1 MSFGDNLINLFM
13 PPAKGKAEKKEQDVE
28 VIDPRN
34 MDKDNFMDLID
45 RDSLHSLFPFSW
57 EQYPTYV
64 QSGEN
69 FMRVIAIADYPKRV
83 YGNWLSELK
92 RKKGAI
98 DIVQYIDSASNNS
111 MITYYKKTIQNKEAQ
126 LLNTFDPYKQ
136 KVLKNY
142 IDSANMQLDKYLD
155 NSTTFVYQH
164 MLVYLRANSLTEL
177 EDLTDNVKNTLIK
190 LQMKPLVPVKAT
202 FQSFWSTMPINE
214 NLLGDYTYKES
225 NTEVASSMFPF
236 DDAEILDLKPRS
248 DIEGVNK
255 DTNSLI
261 AVDMLDRNKT
271 LNQNMVV
278 IGTSGVGKT
287 TYMIQ
292 KILRYAIQDYQIY
305 IIDPENEYTK
315 IVELLG
321 GAVLHLTS
329 NAKSKIN
336 PMQIFSEEILSAD
349 EAVTN
354 LDELVKDK
362 IQRLKGF
369 FEVLKDDM
377 SQVEKAVMDNVVKQ
391 AYINSGILKY
401 ERLNQIKNDQW
412 PTLTNVYDEMAKLA
426 EKDPDKFERVKD
438 FYYILGSYTH
448 GSNTLFDG
456 YTNVNLNAK
465 IVSFDLK
472 PLQSEQEVQ
481 AGAYL
486 TTFQYLWDEITK
498 DRHKRKKLFVDEFHF
513 LTLHKAAATFFHQ
526 AYKRFRKYNAGAI
539 AGTQQIQDVI
549 EGTTDS
555 GQNIG
560 EAIIGNSFTKVFF
573 GLDGKG
579 VDDVIT
585 KLRMTFSEKE
595 KKLLER
601 RRQGDALMI
610 YGSQR
615 AFMNVELT
623 EEELRLIDPE
633 AYQERYNR
641 ETSEQPDY
649 QKRVVLTPSE
659 IELLTTTEDK
669 GGVDSE

>member
-1 MSFGDNLINLFM
+1 MNFGDNLINLFM
-13 PPAKGKAEKKEQDVE
+13 PPAKGKTETKEEE

-377 SQVEKAVMDNVVKQ
+377 TQVEKAVMDNVVKQ

-401 ERLNQIKNDQW
+401 ERLSQIKNDQW
-412 PTLTNVYDEMAKLA
+412 PTLTNVYDEMGKLA
-426 EKDPDKFERVKD
+426 DKDPDKFERVKD

-513 LTLHKAAATFFHQ
+513 LTLHKSASTFFHQ

-641 ETSEQPDY
+641 ETQEQPDY

-659 IELLTTTEDK
+659 IELLTTTEEK

>member
-1 MSFGDNLINLFM
+1 MNFGDKLIDFFM
-13 PPAKGKAEKKEQDVE
+13 PNSTKKPSEGQEILQIETSENFLDLL
-28 VIDPRN
+28 
-34 MDKDNFMDLID
+34 DKDNI
-45 RDSLHSLFPFSW
+45 HSLYPFSW

-69 FMRVIAIADYPKRV
+69 FMRVLAIVDYPKRV

-92 RKKGAI
+92 RKKGQI
-98 DIVQYIDSASNNS
+98 NIVQFVNGASNAE
-111 MITYYKKTIQNKEAQ
+111 MVQYYKKTIENKEAE
-126 LLNTFDPYKQ
+126 LLNTYDRYKQ
-136 KVLKNY
+136 KVLQQY

-155 NSTTFVYQH
+155 NTTTFVYQH
-164 MLVYLRANSLTEL
+164 MLIYLRADSLSQLDDLTE
-177 EDLTDNVKNTLIK
+177 NVKNTLTK

-202 FQSFWSTMPINE
+202 FQAFWSTMPIAD
-214 NLLGDYTYKES
+214 NLLEEYTYKES

-248 DIEGVNK
+248 DIMGINK

-261 AVDMLDRNKT
+261 AIDMLDKNKT

-292 KILRYAIQDYQIY
+292 QILRYAILGYKIF
-305 IIDPENEYTK
+305 IIDPENEYSA

-321 GAVLHLTS
+321 GTVLHLTS
-329 NAKSKIN
+329 NAQYKIN
-336 PMQIFSEEILSAD
+336 PLEIFSEELVSAD

-362 IQRLKGF
+362 IQRLKTF
-369 FEVLKDDM
+369 FEVLKSDI
-377 SQVEKAVMDNVVKQ
+377 SQVEKSILDGVVKQ
-391 AYINSGILKY
+391 AYINSGVLKY
-401 ERLNQIKNDQW
+401 DRLREINHTQW
-412 PTLTNVYDEMAKLA
+412 PTLSNVYDELEKLKAKDA
-426 EKDPDKFERVKD
+426 DRFDRVKD
-438 FYYILGSYTH
+438 FYYILESYTR
-448 GSNTLFDG
+448 GSNSLFDG
-456 YTNVNLNAK
+456 HTNVNLDTN

-472 PLQSEQEVQ
+472 ALQSEKEVQ
-481 AGAYL
+481 SGAYL
-486 TTFQYLWDEITK
+486 NVFNFLWDEITK
-498 DRHKRKKLFVDEFHF
+498 NRTERKKMFVDEFHF
-513 LTLHKAAATFFHQ
+513 LTLNQSAATFFHQ

-549 EGTTDS
+549 EGTTET

-579 VDDVIT
+579 VDDVVT
-585 KLRMTFSEKE
+585 KLRLKTSDKE
-595 KKLLER
+595 RKLLER
-601 RRQGDALMI
+601 KRQGEALII

-615 AFMNVELT
+615 AFMKVELT

-633 AYQERYNR
+633 KYQERYQV
-641 ETSEQPDY
+641 ETAEQPDY
-649 QKRVVLTPSE
+649 KARVVLAPSE
-659 IELLTTTEDK
+659 IEQLKDLKRKE
-669 GGVDSE
+669 G